1 MASPVRLGLHGEPH
15 AAIMG
20 WLFAYVAK
28 HPDVRIG
35 DNATVLLEGENEV
48 QPDAFLLRSQAHEN
62 EEGYV
67 EGAPE
72 LVVEIAASSASYD
85 LFEKKR
91 VYLRSGVREYIVW
104 QTDDKRL
111 DWFRLT
117 RRELRR
123 GPARNR
129 MASSRARVSPVCGST
144 FPRFSAATSRR
155 FSEVSRLEDEL
166 AGAAP
171 SAPGRTRFHP
181 PRQVHRIEVADG
193 VVFAT
198 AVDMGRADLVA
209 GRRLRQLGAKDGRQL
224 PVPRPPRRTTSRP
237 RCAGR

>member
-1 MASPVRLGLHGEPH
+1 MTTQAPPVPLESGDHLTRQEFHRRYCARPDIKKAELVEGVVFVASPVRLGLHGEPH

-20 WLFAYVAK
+20 WLFAYVAT

-62 EEGYV
+62 EQGYV

-117 RRELRR
+117 D
-123 GPARNR
+123 GNY
-129 MASSRARVSPVCGST
+129 V
-144 FPRFSAATSRR
+144 
-155 FSEVSRLEDEL
+155 EVQ
-166 AGAAP
+166 
-171 SAPGRTRFHP
+171 PGT
-181 PRQVHRIEVADG
+181 DG
-193 VVFAT
+193 VIESASFPGLRLNVPALLRGDFK
-198 AVDMGRADLVA
+198 AVLE
-209 GRRLRQLGAKDGRQL
+209 
-224 PVPRPPRRTTSRP
+224 S
-237 RCAGR
+237 